1 MPARHAPLRAC
12 RQDFVCL
19 LYERRLPFKRAGPRS
34 SCWNALEATARRGY
48 VAPRKVGDH
57 WTEHRH
63 GRATSTLITLG
74 RTLRTMGITWCIL
87 CRSLRLMPLRPRS
100 SLRARAQLP
109 HHVCPAWAVAI
120 SGKKKAIF
128 NSSSFDMWK
137 KTSQMRSPRGLRTDT
152 ESESESEISSW
163 DISRPFF
170 PLLVDLPEFGVI
182 PRSSAL

>member
-120 SGKKKAIF
+120 SGKKKQ
-128 NSSSFDMWK
+128 SSIAALLICGK
-137 KTSQMRSPRGLRTDT
+137 KQVKCDRRVAWGRTLSRSRRSPLGILAAL
-152 ESESESEISSW
+152 
-163 DISRPFF
+163 FF
-170 PLLVDLPEFGVI
+170 LY
-182 PRSSAL
+182 

>member
-1 MPARHAPLRAC
+1 MPARHAPLRVC

-63 GRATSTLITLG
+63 GRATSTLITLR

-120 SGKKKAIF
+120 SGKKKQ
-128 NSSSFDMWK
+128 SSIAALLICEKRQVKCDRRVAWGRTLSR
-137 KTSQMRSPRGLRTDT
+137 SRSRRSPLGILAAL
-152 ESESESEISSW
+152 
-163 DISRPFF
+163 FF
-170 PLLVDLPEFGVI
+170 LY
-182 PRSSAL
+182 